1 MCFMS
6 APKIPDPKPAPPPPS
21 AVGPDKATVE
31 AANTAR
37 ERALAGATSG
47 RASTML
53 TNLTDA
59 DVAGSAQ
66 KKTLL
71 GQG

>member
-6 APKIPDPKPAPPPPS
+6 APKIPDPKPAPPPPD
-21 AVGPDKATVE
+21 PNKATLE

-37 ERALAGATSG
+37 ERALAGASSG

-59 DVAGSAQ
+59 DVAGSAT

-71 GQG
+71 GS

>member
-6 APKIPDPKPAPPPPS
+6 APKIPEPKPAPPPPN
-21 AVGPDKATVE
+21 PDKATVE
-31 AANTAR
+31 GANVAR

-53 TNLTDA
+53 TNLTDTQ
-59 DVAGSAQ
+59 VASSSNR
-66 KKTLL
+66 KTLL
-71 GQG
+71 GQ

>member
-1 MCFMS
+1 MCFS
-6 APKIPDPKPAPPPPS
+6 APKIPEPKKAPPPPD
-21 AVGPDKATVE
+21 PNKATLD

-37 ERALAGATSG
+37 ERALAGSTSG

-71 GQG
+71 GQ

>member
-6 APKIPDPKPAPPPPS
+6 SAKIPDPKAAPPPPD
-21 AVGPDKATVE
+21 PNKATL
-31 AANTAR
+31 AAADTAR
-37 ERALAGATSG
+37 ERAMAGATSG

-53 TNLTDA
+53 TNLSDA
-59 DVAGSAQ
+59 DVAGSAK

-71 GQG
+71 GE